1 VLSGRRF
8 WRFTRANTLAG
19 VNVARS
25 AILWAA
31 ENRWLRE
38 HLPRYRFVRRSVA
51 RFMPGETLDDA
62 LAAARRLGE
71 RGLPA
76 MFTALGE
83 NVTDLS
89 EARRVTEHYLE
100 VFDRIAE
107 AELDTEV
114 SVKPSHLGLD
124 LDHQSTLANLEEL
137 AARVAERD
145 NWLWLD
151 MESASYV
158 DGTLDLYR
166 KLRAGHPNVGV
177 CLQAYLKRTATDLD
191 DLMPLDPTIRL
202 VKGAYREPDEI
213 VFRSRGAIDEA
224 YRRLALLILLR
235 KGPLGRLALGT
246 HDVDLVRT
254 IEADVGGRD
263 GFEVHMLYGIRQ
275 PELLRMAADGYR
287 ARSLIAYGSY
297 WYPWFMRRI
306 AENPTRNVLLAL
318 RNLVG

>member
-1 VLSGRRF
+1 MG
-8 WRFTRANTLAG
+8 LAR
-19 VNVARS
+19 N

-51 RFMPGETLDDA
+51 RFMPGETLDEA

-71 RGLPA
+71 RGLPT

-107 AELDTEV
+107 GGLDTEV

-137 AARVAERD
+137 AARAAERN

-151 MESASYV
+151 MESAPYV

-166 KLRAGHPNVGV
+166 KLRAGHPTVGV

-224 YRRLALLILLR
+224 YRRLALLILTR

-246 HDVDLVRT
+246 HDIDLVRT
-254 IEADVGGRD
+254 IEADMGGRE
-263 GFEVHMLYGIRQ
+263 GFEAHMLYGIRQ
-275 PELLRMAADGYR
+275 NELIRMAGDGYT
-287 ARSLIAYGSY
+287 ARSLIAYGTY

-318 RNLVG
+318 RNLVGR